1 DQLHL
6 YFLMENTEDL
16 YLLLKKGIHN
26 WGQLKHY
33 LRNEGRVDGHS
44 AEMKSKMEE
53 KIQLL
58 ARYEALHRT
67 GRLRRISREEIG
79 DSGAVSDPHM
89 ENVLILLRDVDGNP
103 QRLIEGLQQRKVA
116 RFHTNKIDE
125 LQEYLSRQGFLDE
138 AQKMTKEQIRIAL
151 QAQLSQMKVL
161 QPAEAD
167 QFLNRILLFQRSA
180 AEEETSLFPE
190 ELLYNT

>member
-1 DQLHL
+1 ERYQAL
-6 YFLMENTEDL
+6 Y
-16 YLLLKKGIHN
+16 
-26 WGQLKHY
+26 
-33 LRNEGRVDGHS
+33 
-44 AEMKSKMEE
+44 
-53 KIQLL
+53 
-58 ARYEALHRT
+58 RT
-67 GRLRRISREEIG
+67 GRPLRISREEIE
-79 DSGAVSDPHM
+79 DSGAVSDAHM
-89 ENVLILLRDVDGNP
+89 ENVMILLRDVDGNP
-103 QRLIEGLQQRKVA
+103 QRLIEGLHERKVA
-116 RFHTNKIDE
+116 RFHTNKIED

-190 ELLYNT
+190 ELL